1 MREDQLQ
8 RMAWVALIPVARVD
22 ILVTAVVK
30 VAVK

>member
-8 RMAWVALIPVARVD
+8 RMAWVALIPVALAD